1 MSFFGKNGDA
11 KSEIEVKVNDEGTL
25 ENVEFNEEDVV
36 SEGENLNYDLEEELV
51 EKSSHDLELDEEGEL
66 LNPIPMPIKQEENML
81 DYVVTLSEEQ
91 KVKLNEL
98 IQANDYAGV
107 GRLLSDHKRII
118 STPKEI
124 FNIVLNFDE
133 SAIIPFKS
141 AMVLGLDEFDAF
153 NVLARTYPIIRELDR
168 TKISIKRIN
177 RVQQAQVLFIDGQA
191 R

>member
-51 EKSSHDLELDEEGEL
+51 EKSSHDLELYEEGEL